1 MDLTELLYQPYI
13 ISIIIALIFTFI
25 VYLILKRNNND
36 KKTEKINQKSYAKT
50 LTITFFCSFIAF
62 LGLIYGM
69 RHLSNTKTEI
79 MSGGGSSNCNSISV
93 ADLSE
98 KLNISGNDVDF
109 GLLDN

>member
-25 VYLILKRNNND
+25 VYLILKINND
-36 KKTEKINQKSYAKT
+36 KKNEKSQQQSYAKT
-50 LTITFFCSFIAF
+50 LTITFFCSFIGF

-69 RHLSNTKTEI
+69 KHLSNTKTEI
-79 MSGGGSSNCNSISV
+79 MSGGGTSISV
-93 ADLSE
+93 SDLSE

>member
-1 MDLTELLYQPYI
+1 MNLTDILYQPYI

-25 VYLILKRNNND
+25 VYLILKRNND
-36 KKTEKINQKSYAKT
+36 KKNEKLQQQSYAKT
-50 LTITFFCSFIAF
+50 LTITFFCSFIGF

-69 RHLSNTKTEI
+69 KHLSNTKTEI
-79 MSGGGSSNCNSISV
+79 MSGGGSSTSSISI

-98 KLNISGNDVDF
+98 KLNMAGGDVDF